1 MVQCPTLIDPRLIHS
16 SVGQKGSTVKA
27 VLLVMMMVMWSASIA
42 VIISSPAK
50 YPTTYFPWVDDEC
63 FWVGGIVEKKETRW
77 DNGNYYV
84 FTINGT
90 IDNATPYRAEILGNQ
105 FLYATLPV
113 NSYYENEVC
122 NTLTLREAFTN
133 GTIQLIDYGLEP

>member
-1 MVQCPTLIDPRLIHS
+1 
-16 SVGQKGSTVKA
+16 
-27 VLLVMMMVMWSASIA
+27 MMMVMWSASIA
-42 VIISSPAK
+42 VIVTSPAK

-113 NSYYENEVC
+113 NSYYESEVC
-122 NTLTLREAFTN
+122 NTMTLREAFTN